1 MLRLSAD
8 YQKPIAA
15 GALFVGA
22 GLELPLDSRAEAR
35 VGNTHLSSGN
45 RAGAH
50 LQGGIAFD
58 GDRGSGAILSL
69 GYATT
74 GDDNSVRADLTVRF

>member
-1 MLRLSAD
+1 MLRLGAD
-8 YQKPIAA
+8 YGKSIAA

-35 VGNTHLSSGN
+35 VGNTRLSSES
-45 RAGAH
+45 RASAH
-50 LQGGIAFD
+50 LQGGLAFD
-58 GDRGSGAILSL
+58 GAVLSL

-74 GDDNSVRADLTVRF
+74 GDDNSVRAGLTVRF